1 MSFMI
6 FFSNYIAGSNKPT
19 ATSGTLSNL
28 LQSGKNSI
36 ALTSGTS
43 STRALSAS
51 SILLTTTNSSANT
64 VTSSA
69 STPSKGRLQLSNQL
83 LNNLPET

>member
-1 MSFMI
+1 MFTYI
-6 FFSNYIAGSNKPT
+6 FFFQLAGSSKPT

-36 ALTSGTS
+36 ALTSGAS
-43 STRALSAS
+43 STRASSAS

-83 LNNLPET
+83 LNNLSET

>member
-1 MSFMI
+1 MLLT
-6 FFSNYIAGSNKPT
+6 FFFLFCQLAGSSKPT
-19 ATSGTLSNL
+19 ASGTLSNL

-36 ALTSGTS
+36 ALTSGAS
-43 STRALSAS
+43 STRTSSAS

-83 LNNLPET
+83 LNNLSET